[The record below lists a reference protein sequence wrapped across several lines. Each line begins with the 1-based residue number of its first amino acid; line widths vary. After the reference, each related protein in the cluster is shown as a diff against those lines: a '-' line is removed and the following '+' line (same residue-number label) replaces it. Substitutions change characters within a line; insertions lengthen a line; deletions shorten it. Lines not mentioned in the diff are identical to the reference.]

1 MATVRYT
8 QEEIEKKRLEA
19 LQRKQQIQS
28 KVKSPFDPGKVQRN
42 QNKPITSFSQS
53 TSSFQRPITDPILR
67 SEPNNS
73 RIGPMRTYK
82 TNNRYTPM
90 TPQKFFGINSVI
102 TGKCYMITN
111 ERFAIETSS
120 YLSSVIEVFKTVD
133 SRIYDI
139 KTKIW
144 NFHLKD
150 YDNLIKKLLELKS
163 NFSIIQ
169 IPKSVLQIFQKNLNS
184 SNDISSIDLSPIDAT
199 LRDMLMP
206 FQQEGICYGIS
217 KNGCCIIADDMGLGK
232 TLQALG
238 IAYYFKDS
246 WPLLIVT
253 PSSVRYQ
260 WSEAIYNVLP
270 SIPAH
275 YVHQFINTKDFIND
289 VKIVIVSY
297 DILVRAVEIFKRRG
311 FGFVILDES
320 HILKN
325 NKTARFNAVQ
335 SAVSSARHIILL
347 SGTPALSR
355 PIELYT
361 QINLVLRNFMGY
373 QEYGIRYCAG
383 EKKVFGWDFTG
394 SSNMQELQL
403 LLKSTCM
410 IRRLKTDVLNQLP
423 SKTRKVIILNP
434 ALIKVGIKEME
445 DISKELEK
453 KLSTGLE
460 HHNALLQYYN
470 KSSFVR
476 LKAVCKHVTQLFE
489 TKQKCLIYAHHQHVL
504 DAICDIA
511 ESMEIGY
518 IKIDGKTNSNR
529 RKDLVNNFQNNTNC
543 LVAVLSITAANAGIT
558 LTAAQLVVFAELFWN
573 PGILCQAEDRVHR
586 IGQNSNVV
594 IQYLVAK
601 QTADDHL
608 WSLIQK
614 KINILCQAGFNQ
626 NIFMDEAEVI
636 NQVLQENDQLKID
649 FFMEKTPEKNL
660 KSDDKMDI
668 SDEINEDKS
677 LKNNEQKREEET
689 PIKDIKELLNV
700 DEEDLQNCDWS
711 FS

>member
-28 KVKSPFDPGKVQRN
+28 K
-42 QNKPITSFSQS
+42 
-53 TSSFQRPITDPILR
+53 
-67 SEPNNS
+67 
-73 RIGPMRTYK
+73 
-82 TNNRYTPM
+82 
-90 TPQKFFGINSVI
+90 KFFGINSVI

-163 NFSIIQ
+163 NFSIVQ

-199 LRDMLMP
+199 LRD
-206 FQQEGICYGIS
+206 IYGIS

-383 EKKVFGWDFTG
+383 EKKLFGWDFTG

-460 HHNALLQYYN
+460 HHNALLH
-470 KSSFVR
+470 
-476 LKAVCKHVTQLFE
+476 KHVTQLFE

-626 NIFMDEAEVI
+626 NIFMDEAEVT

-660 KSDDKMDI
+660 ESDDKMDI

>member
-1 MATVRYT
+1 MATVQYT
-8 QEEIEKKRLEA
+8 QKEIEKKRLEA
-19 LQRKQQIQS
+19 LQRKRQIQS
-28 KVKSPFDPGKVQRN
+28 KVTAPFDPGKIQQN
-42 QNKPITSFSQS
+42 QNIKLPIKSSSQNAS
-53 TSSFQRPITDPILR
+53 NFRRPITDPILK
-67 SEPNNS
+67 SEPNS
-73 RIGPMRTYK
+73 SQIGPMRKYK

-111 ERFAIETSS
+111 ERFAIEISS
-120 YLSSVIEVFKTVD
+120 YLPSVIEIFKTVN

-163 NFSIIQ
+163 NLSIIQ

-184 SNDISSIDLSPIDAT
+184 PNEISSIDLSSIDAT

-246 WPLLIVT
+246 WPLLIVA

-260 WSEAIYNVLP
+260 WSEAIYNFLP

-275 YVHQFINTKDFIND
+275 YVHQFTNAKDFVND

-297 DILVRAVEIFKRRG
+297 DILVRAVEIFRRRI

-335 SAVSSARHIILL
+335 STVSNARHIILL

-361 QINLVLRNFMGY
+361 QVNLVLPNFMGF

-383 EKKVFGWDFTG
+383 EKKLFGWDFTG

-410 IRRLKTDVLNQLP
+410 IRRLKADVLNQLP
-423 SKTRKVIILNP
+423 SKIRQVIILNP
-434 ALIKVGIKEME
+434 DLIKVGTKEME
-445 DISKELEK
+445 DMSKELEQK
-453 KLSTGLE
+453 VSTGLE

-470 KSSFVR
+470 TSSFVR

-489 TKQKCLIYAHHQHVL
+489 TKQKCLVYAHHQHVL

-511 ESMEIGY
+511 ESMEIEY
-518 IKIDGKTNSNR
+518 IRIDGRTSSNR
-529 RKDLVNNFQNNTNC
+529 RKDLINNFQDNTNC
-543 LVAVLSITAANAGIT
+543 LAAILSITAANAGIT

-573 PGILCQAEDRVHR
+573 PG
-586 IGQNSNVV
+586 
-594 IQYLVAK
+594 
-601 QTADDHL
+601 
-608 WSLIQK
+608 
-614 KINILCQAGFNQ
+614 KI
-626 NIFMDEAEVI
+626 EYTE
-636 NQVLQENDQLKID
+636 
-649 FFMEKTPEKNL
+649 
-660 KSDDKMDI
+660 
-668 SDEINEDKS
+668 
-677 LKNNEQKREEET
+677 
-689 PIKDIKELLNV
+689 
-700 DEEDLQNCDWS
+700 
-711 FS
+711 

>member
-1 MATVRYT
+1 MATVQYT
-8 QEEIEKKRLEA
+8 QKEIEKKRLEA
-19 LQRKQQIQS
+19 LQRKRQIQS
-28 KVKSPFDPGKVQRN
+28 KVTAPFDPGKIQQN
-42 QNKPITSFSQS
+42 QNIKLPIKSSSQNAS
-53 TSSFQRPITDPILR
+53 NFRRPITDPILK
-67 SEPNNS
+67 SEPNS
-73 RIGPMRTYK
+73 SQIGPMRKYK

-111 ERFAIETSS
+111 ERFAIEISS
-120 YLSSVIEVFKTVD
+120 YLPSVIEIFKTVN

-163 NFSIIQ
+163 NLSIIQ

-184 SNDISSIDLSPIDAT
+184 PNEISSIDLSSIDAT

-246 WPLLIVT
+246 WPLLIVA

-260 WSEAIYNVLP
+260 WSEAIYNFLP

-275 YVHQFINTKDFIND
+275 YVHQFTNAKDFVND

-297 DILVRAVEIFKRRG
+297 DILVRAVEIFRRRI

-335 SAVSSARHIILL
+335 STVSNARHIILL

-361 QINLVLRNFMGY
+361 QVNLVLPNFMGF

-383 EKKVFGWDFTG
+383 EKKLFGWDFTG

-410 IRRLKTDVLNQLP
+410 IRRLKADVLNQLP
-423 SKTRKVIILNP
+423 SKIRQVIILNP
-434 ALIKVGIKEME
+434 DLIKVGTKEME
-445 DISKELEK
+445 DMSKELEQK
-453 KLSTGLE
+453 VSTGLE

-470 KSSFVR
+470 TSSFVR

-489 TKQKCLIYAHHQHVL
+489 TKQKCLVYAHHQHVL

-511 ESMEIGY
+511 ESMEIEY
-518 IKIDGKTNSNR
+518 IRIDGRTSSNR
-529 RKDLVNNFQNNTNC
+529 RKDLINNFQDNTNC
-543 LVAVLSITAANAGIT
+543 LAAILSITAANAGIT

-586 IGQNSNVV
+586 IGQDSNVV

-608 WSLIQK
+608 WSLIQR
-614 KINILCQAGFNQ
+614 KINILCKVGLNQ
-626 NIFMDEAEVI
+626 NILMDEAEVT
-636 NQVLQENDQLKID
+636 NQVLKQNDQLKID
-649 FFMEKTPEKNL
+649 FFMEKTPKKSL

-668 SDEINEDKS
+668 SDEINNDTS
-677 LKNNEQKREEET
+677 LENNEEKEEIS
-689 PIKDIKELLNV
+689 IKDIKELLNLG
-700 DEEDLQNCDWS
+700 EEDLQNCDWN
-711 FS
+711 F